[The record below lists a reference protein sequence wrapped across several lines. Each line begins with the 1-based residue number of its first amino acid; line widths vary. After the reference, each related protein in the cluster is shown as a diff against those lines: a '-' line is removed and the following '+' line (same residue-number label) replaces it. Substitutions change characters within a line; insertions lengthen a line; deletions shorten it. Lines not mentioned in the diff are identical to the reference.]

1 MIYNL
6 LTIVYFV
13 HIRLLVDMST
23 IAYATILQWQKPA
36 KNPMQKLPKNLAKT
50 PQKLPKNL
58 VGKNLL
64 CPENCLD
71 KISDKKSFMKI
82 LTQKLQ
88 KYPKTF

>member
-1 MIYNL
+1 
-6 LTIVYFV
+6 
-13 HIRLLVDMST
+13 
-23 IAYATILQWQKPA
+23 
-36 KNPMQKLPKNLAKT
+36 MQKLPKNLAKT

-88 KYPKTF
+88 KYTKTS

>member
-1 MIYNL
+1 
-6 LTIVYFV
+6 
-13 HIRLLVDMST
+13 
-23 IAYATILQWQKPA
+23 
-36 KNPMQKLPKNLAKT
+36 MQKLPKKPTKT
-50 PQKLPKNL
+50 LQKSAKNL

-64 CPENCLD
+64 CPKNCLD